1 MTLYIK
7 NMVCNRCIIV
17 VKNILREEGISPT
30 AVELG
35 SVSIK
40 DELTSEQ
47 FDKLRQKLEHV
58 GFEVI
63 DSKRNRLI
71 EQVKQAVIELIYQQN
86 GELHSNLSDYL
97 TQYCHQDY
105 STLSKLFSETCGVT
119 IEKYFIAQKT
129 ERVKELLAYDELSL
143 NEIADLLNYSSPAH
157 LSAQFKNVTG
167 MTPSQFKKQTSP
179 MRRPLDHGSFI

>member
-17 VKNILREEGISPT
+17 VESILRDEGISPT

-35 SVSIK
+35 HVSIK
-40 DELTSEQ
+40 EELTSEQ
-47 FDKLRQKLEHV
+47 LDKLRQRLESV
-58 GFEVI
+58 GFELI
-63 DSKRNRLI
+63 DSKRNRLT
-71 EQVKQAVIELIYQQN
+71 EQIKQAVIELIYHQN

-97 TQYCHQDY
+97 TQCCHQDY
-105 STLSKLFSETCGVT
+105 STLSKLFSETCGIT

-157 LSAQFKNVTG
+157 LSAQFKHVTG
-167 MTPSQFKKQTSP
+167 MTPSQFKKQTSQK
-179 MRRPLDHGSFI
+179 RRPLDQIT